1 MFSKDE
7 WAEHAYVPT
16 IAWATQSCRTHTAL
30 LPFPAMPS
38 PTSQAL
44 LDAMRTLAPEFVA
57 IRRDI
62 HAHPELAFEER
73 RTSDIVAER
82 LATWGYQVHR
92 GLGGT
97 GVVGTLRKGS
107 GSRSLGIRADMD
119 ALPIQEQTG
128 LDYASCH
135 AGKMHACGHDG
146 HTATLLC
153 AARYLA
159 ESADFNGTLHLIFQP
174 AEENEGGALRMVD
187 EGLFTLFPCDEV
199 YALHNAPGI
208 PVGKMAISPGPSMAS
223 FDRATVTLHGRGAHG
238 AMPHHG
244 IDPMQCAASITLGL
258 QSIVSREIDALK
270 SAVITVGSIQ
280 AGEAY
285 NVVPESARIKIGV
298 RALDPALRTLVEQR
312 IRDFV
317 AAQAQSYQLQAE
329 VLYERKYPVLVN
341 HAAQTE
347 TARQAAIRLLGA
359 ENVLERTPVMGSEDF
374 AYMLEH
380 RPGAYI
386 RLGNGTGEDGG
397 CMVHNPKYD
406 FNDQALPVGAAFW
419 THLAQSCLS

>member
-1 MFSKDE
+1 MDSSASSD
-7 WAEHAYVPT
+7 
-16 IAWATQSCRTHTAL
+16 AL
-30 LPFPAMPS
+30 LH
-38 PTSQAL
+38 
-44 LDAMRTLAPEFVA
+44 AMRALSPEFIA

-73 RTSDIVAER
+73 RTSDLVAQR
-82 LATWGYQVHR
+82 LASWGYQVHR

-97 GVVGTLRKGS
+97 GVVATLRKGS
-107 GSRSLGIRADMD
+107 GSRTLGIRADMD
-119 ALPIQEQTG
+119 ALPIQEKTG
-128 LDYASCH
+128 LDYASRH
-135 AGKMHACGHDG
+135 GGKMHACGHDG
-146 HTATLLC
+146 HTAMLLC

-159 ESADFNGTLHLIFQP
+159 ETATFNGTLHLIFQP

-199 YALHNAPGI
+199 YALHNSPGL
-208 PVGKMAISPGPSMAS
+208 PVGQMAISAGPSMAS
-223 FDRATVTLHGRGAHG
+223 FDRATVTLRGRGAHG

-285 NVVPESARIKIGV
+285 NVVPESAQLKIGV
-298 RALDPALRTLVEQR
+298 RTLDPKVRTLVEQR
-312 IRDFV
+312 IREFI

-329 VLYERKYPVLVN
+329 VVYERKYPVLVN
-341 HAAQTE
+341 HGAQTE

-359 ENVLERTPVMGSEDF
+359 GNVQERPPVMGSEDF

-406 FNDQALPVGAAFW
+406 FNDQALPIGAAFW
-419 THLAQSCLS
+419 AHLAQSCLS

>member
-1 MFSKDE
+1 MDSSASSD
-7 WAEHAYVPT
+7 
-16 IAWATQSCRTHTAL
+16 AL
-30 LPFPAMPS
+30 LH
-38 PTSQAL
+38 
-44 LDAMRTLAPEFVA
+44 AMRALSPEFIA

-73 RTSDIVAER
+73 RTSDLVAQR
-82 LATWGYQVHR
+82 LASWGYQVHR

-97 GVVGTLRKGS
+97 GVVATLRKGS
-107 GSRSLGIRADMD
+107 GSRTLGIRADMD
-119 ALPIQEQTG
+119 ALPIQEKTG
-128 LDYASCH
+128 LDYASRH
-135 AGKMHACGHDG
+135 GGKMHACGHDG
-146 HTATLLC
+146 HTAMLLC

-159 ESADFNGTLHLIFQP
+159 GTATFNGTLHLIFQP

-187 EGLFTLFPCDEV
+187 EGLFTLFSCDEV
-199 YALHNAPGI
+199 YALHNSPGL
-208 PVGKMAISPGPSMAS
+208 PVGQMAISAGPSMAS
-223 FDRATVTLHGRGAHG
+223 FDRATVTLRGRGAHG

-285 NVVPESARIKIGV
+285 NVVPESAQLKIGV
-298 RALDPALRTLVEQR
+298 RTLDPKVRTLVEQR
-312 IRDFV
+312 IREFI

-329 VLYERKYPVLVN
+329 VAYERKYPVLVN
-341 HAAQTE
+341 HGAQTE

-359 ENVLERTPVMGSEDF
+359 GNVLERPPVMGSEDF

-406 FNDQALPVGAAFW
+406 FNDQALPIGAAFW
-419 THLAQSCLS
+419 AHLAQSCLS

>member
-1 MFSKDE
+1 M
-7 WAEHAYVPT
+7 
-16 IAWATQSCRTHTAL
+16 RAL
-30 LPFPAMPS
+30 S
-38 PTSQAL
+38 
-44 LDAMRTLAPEFVA
+44 PEFIA
-57 IRRDI
+57 IRRDL

-73 RTSDIVAER
+73 RTSDLVAKR
-82 LATWGYQVHR
+82 LAAWGYQVHR

-97 GVVGTLRKGS
+97 GVVGTLRKGH
-107 GSRSLGIRADMD
+107 GSRTLGIRADMD
-119 ALPIQEQTG
+119 ALPIQEKTG
-128 LDYASCH
+128 LDYASRH

-146 HTATLLC
+146 HTAMLLC

-187 EGLFTLFPCDEV
+187 DGLFTLFPCDEI
-199 YALHNAPGI
+199 YALHNSPGL
-208 PVGKMAISPGPSMAS
+208 PVGQMAISPGPLMAS
-223 FDRATVTLHGRGAHG
+223 FDRATVTLRGRGAHG

-258 QSIVSREIDALK
+258 QSIVSREIDALH

-280 AGEAY
+280 GGEAY
-285 NVVPESARIKIGV
+285 NVVPESAQLKIGV
-298 RALDPALRTLVEQR
+298 RTLDPKVRTLVEQR
-312 IRDFV
+312 IREFV
-317 AAQAQSYQLQAE
+317 TAQAQSYQLQAE

-341 HAAQTE
+341 HAEQTE
-347 TARQAAIRLLGA
+347 TLRQAAIRLVGA
-359 ENVLERTPVMGSEDF
+359 TNVLARPPVMGSEDF

-397 CMVHNPKYD
+397 CMVHNPLYD
-406 FNDQALPVGAAFW
+406 FNDEALAIGAAFW
-419 THLAQSCLS
+419 SHLVQSYLR